1 MKLSDYKAVPEISL
15 NKLKEKQGIFITD
28 VNTIIYLKHVNFLRT
43 SLKKNH
49 TNDDRIRN
57 FCSIF

>member
-43 SLKKNH
+43 SLKKKSYK
-49 TNDDRIRN
+49 R
-57 FCSIF
+57 